1 MPENS
6 TLFPLPKSLNQNQD
20 GVRDY
25 ARHYASTILMCT
37 VIAAILWATGSGE
50 FIPSWIFSLCIGLS
64 IHTLTVVGIRL
75 LNPEGIWRLWVVSVP
90 LGVIAGLSL
99 GAFLNGIPL
108 NSVIQGGS
116 PLMSLVIAL
125 IASYVFYSYY
135 SMIEMRD
142 LLRQQE
148 LDHLTSEKQ
157 LAETRLRLLQS
168 QIEPHFLFNTLSH
181 VVSLIGTDA
190 GRAELMLQKLTQFLR
205 VSLRRSRS
213 DTATLQDEIDLVSN
227 YLAILKIRWDE
238 RLSYRIDVDTDAAA
252 IRFPPLLLQ
261 PIVENAIVHGL
272 EPLEEGGTVS
282 ISVEA
287 DATRLVL
294 TVSDTG
300 IGLGEGKG
308 GAGIGLGNV
317 RERLRVLF
325 GPDAYMAF
333 ADVTPHGL
341 AVTVSIPVSRLQHE

>member
-1 MPENS
+1 MPEDS
-6 TLFPLPKSLNQNQD
+6 TLFPLPKSLNNNL
-20 GVRDY
+20 GGARDY
-25 ARHYASTILMCT
+25 ARHYASTILICT

-50 FIPSWIFSLCIGLS
+50 FISSWIFSLCIGLS
-64 IHTLTVVGIRL
+64 VHTLTVAGIKL
-75 LNPEGIWRLWVVSVP
+75 INPDGIWRLWIVSVP
-90 LGVIAGLSL
+90 LGVFAGLAL

-108 NSVIQGGS
+108 ESIFQGGS
-116 PLMSLVIAL
+116 PLMSLVISL
-125 IASYVFYSYY
+125 IATYVFYSYY

-142 LLRQQE
+142 LLREQE
-148 LDHLTSEKQ
+148 LTHLTSEKQ

-190 GRAELMLQKLTQFLR
+190 ARAELMLQKLTQFLR

-227 YLAILKIRWDE
+227 YLAILKIRWDD
-238 RLSYRIDVDTDAAA
+238 RLTYRIDVNTDAAA

-261 PIVENAIVHGL
+261 PLVENAIVHGL
-272 EPLEEGGTVS
+272 EPLEQGGTVLV
-282 ISVEA
+282 SVKT
-287 DATRLVL
+287 DPTRLIL

-300 IGLGEGKG
+300 AGLGEGKG
-308 GAGIGLGNV
+308 AIGMGLGNV

-325 GPDAYMAF
+325 GPDAHMTF